1 MNEAR
6 NDGYHAAL
14 QESIR
19 AISDQQVAVDVLGTR
34 SGFVASAAA
43 LVTSVSGTELI
54 DGARTDWLLR
64 VGLLSYVG
72 VAFMTGYV
80 LWPRR
85 KWRFHFSAARLHW
98 LYLEGP
104 DPLPYEL
111 MQRDLALHLESYIQQ
126 NARHVDRMAW
136 ALAFSIA
143 LLLAGTVTLVYH
155 FWT

>member
-1 MNEAR
+1 MNQAK
-6 NDGYHAAL
+6 NDGYRVVL

-19 AISDQQVAVDVLGTR
+19 AISDQQIGMDVLCTR

-43 LVTSVSGTELI
+43 LVASLSGTELL
-54 DGARTDWLLR
+54 DGARTDWLLK
-64 VGLLSYVG
+64 VGLLSYLG
-72 VAFMTGYV
+72 VALMTGYI

-104 DPLPYEL
+104 DPLPFEL
-111 MQRDLALHLESYIQQ
+111 MQRDLALHLENYIQE
-126 NARHVDRMAW
+126 NARLVDRMAW
-136 ALAFSIA
+136 ALAISIA

>member
-1 MNEAR
+1 MNQVKK
-6 NDGYHAAL
+6 DGYSAVL

-43 LVTSVSGTELI
+43 LVASVSGTELL
-54 DGARTDWLLR
+54 DGARTDWLLKL
-64 VGLLSYVG
+64 GLLSYLG

-104 DPLPYEL
+104 DPLAFEL
-111 MQRDLALHLESYIQQ
+111 MQRDLALHLESYIQE
-126 NARHVDRMAW
+126 NAKQVDRMAW
-136 ALAFSIA
+136 ALAISIA
-143 LLLAGTVTLVYH
+143 LLLAGTATLAYH